1 MTTDALIARNGK
13 LAKLS
18 QKTIDALNKAL
29 PPFWSHGNPIDVLG
43 DAKADRYRAA
53 VEACLNDENI
63 DGILIIFT
71 QQAVSE
77 AVEISKGIVELV
89 RGKSYQNKTILTS
102 FMGYGAVLEAN
113 NILNANN
120 IPTYS
125 TPEQAVK
132 TYMTMYQ
139 YQRNVELIY
148 ETPEEFIVDS
158 PPKRPVNVVLRN
170 AAFDDREILTEDEAK
185 RVLKYYNFPVVKT
198 AVANN
203 VDEAVGYAQQ
213 MGFPVVLKILSPQ
226 IVHKSDAG

>member
-1 MTTDALIARNGK
+1 M
-13 LAKLS
+13 
-18 QKTIDALNKAL
+18 

-53 VEACLNDENI
+53 VEACLNDDNI
-63 DGILIIFT
+63 DGILLIFT

-77 AVEISKGIVELV
+77 AVEIAKGIVELV
-89 RGKSYQNKTILTS
+89 RGKAYQNKTILTS
-102 FMGYGAVLEAN
+102 FMGYGAVQEAN

-148 ETPEEFIVDS
+148 ETPEEFQVDCS
-158 PPKRPVNVVLRN
+158 
-170 AAFDDREILTEDEAK
+170 T
-185 RVLKYYNFPVVKT
+185 
-198 AVANN
+198 
-203 VDEAVGYAQQ
+203 
-213 MGFPVVLKILSPQ
+213 
-226 IVHKSDAG
+226 